1 MEDVIKKVADL
12 AKEKSW
18 HEIMETYILPEVLK
32 KGGSARGYKISDDFM
47 PCFTALAMYSGN
59 KTAESVVLKN
69 FSTVSEPTPL
79 TLISNLFRY

>member
-1 MEDVIKKVADL
+1 MSKSYIKDVNSNYLNICLMEDVIKKVADL

-47 PCFTALAMYSGN
+47 SFV
-59 KTAESVVLKN
+59 AEYVVFNTILR
-69 FSTVSEPTPL
+69 
-79 TLISNLFRY
+79 II